1 MNKTVYNLLIQK
13 QRETIYEY
21 VFPSPKTSNK
31 LGNVDK
37 SFKTALRMAGID
49 DFRFHDL
56 RHTAASWMIQCG
68 ADIYAV
74 QKILGHSHI
83 RTTQRY
89 AHQSPEYLENQI
101 GVLDEI
107 LDLEKTNIEKE
118 QEVEKEVILN
128 TA

>member
-1 MNKTVYNLLIQK
+1 MSQ
-13 QRETIYEY
+13 
-21 VFPSPKTSNK
+21 SP
-31 LGNVDK
+31 
-37 SFKTALRMAGID
+37 
-49 DFRFHDL
+49 
-56 RHTAASWMIQCG
+56 

-83 RTTQRY
+83 RTAQRY

-107 LDLEKTNIEKE
+107 LDLEKTNVEKE
-118 QEVEKEVILN
+118 QDVEKEVVLN

>member
-13 QRETIYEY
+13 QRESINEY
-21 VFPSPKTSNK
+21 VFPSPKTGFR
-31 LGNVDK
+31 LVHVDK

-68 ADIYAV
+68 ADLYAV
-74 QKILGHSHI
+74 QKILGHTHI

-107 LDLEKTNIEKE
+107 LDLEKTDEVEIK
-118 QEVEKEVILN
+118 EVEKEVVLN

>member
-1 MNKTVYNLLIQK
+1 MSQ
-13 QRETIYEY
+13 
-21 VFPSPKTSNK
+21 SP
-31 LGNVDK
+31 
-37 SFKTALRMAGID
+37 
-49 DFRFHDL
+49 
-56 RHTAASWMIQCG
+56 

-83 RTTQRY
+83 RTAQRY

-107 LDLEKTNIEKE
+107 LDLEKTN
-118 QEVEKEVILN
+118 EVEIKEVKKEVLLS